1 MNNSVAKAEVHM
13 NMAVEEAVVVD
24 QVVGLAEQLEL
35 QNLMQ

>member
-1 MNNSVAKAEVHM
+1 VHM